1 MLAAADFFANL
12 ARAQVH
18 AAVDSVDGRRFAY
31 ARRSTKG
38 ADFTTQTLTQSL
50 HAGAVLR
57 RQSINLVADRL
68 INSLHLLNQAR
79 RSVILFIEHQYR
91 RNFCQLRQRQ
101 QLICQQKAEIRRSTG
116 KGCHKQIQ
124 ISQRRARQ
132 KVSARQHAGNHPL
145 SFFAAAYL
153 KAGDIA
159 CCQRKTV
166 FLHFSLY
173 LAGIRLAFAFY
184 LKVIIAVII
193 FQDSALQL
201 CHVYRFLSEMSL
213 PSQMNW
219 TLALPAYS
227 TF

>member
-1 MLAAADFFANL
+1 MLATADFFANL
-12 ARAQVH
+12 ARAQVN

-31 ARRSTKG
+31 ARRSAKS

-50 HAGAVLR
+50 HAGAVLC
-57 RQSINLVADRL
+57 RQSINLVTDRL

-79 RSVILFIEHQYR
+79 RSIILLVEHQNC
-91 RNFCQLRQRQ
+91 RNFRQLCQRQ

-124 ISQRRARQ
+124 VSQRRAWQ
-132 KVSARQHAGNHPL
+132 KVSTRQHAGNHPL
-145 SFFAAAYL
+145 AFFAAAYL

-166 FLHFSLY
+166 FLHFPLY
-173 LAGIRLAFAFY
+173 LTGIGLAFA
-184 LKVIIAVII
+184 LNLQVIIAVII

-213 PSQMNW
+213 PSQMNC